1 MLQCP
6 RSSPPLRRLRGR
18 AGHVQVLAQRH
29 RPWPRRPP
37 AGHQRIRIARSTHRR
52 SSSPAVNAKL
62 NAAHAASPQASG
74 CACVQLWHFNQR
86 SALGALVALI
96 PTPAAE
102 VRALAW
108 CTQSLP
114 ASAFPSPPSHPDHE
128 QRSDASRTAPCFF
141 LLAAALSSGEVE
153 VSFTLAPHPSL
164 IHLAFSHVCLQ
175 VWSIPSSLIA
185 ARCSRALDS
194 RAVAADGFDAWALL
208 RPTVR
213 GTRCTIELE
222 PVLPCM
228 SDLIL

>member
-1 MLQCP
+1 MSPIISPTPPPSWAGGSRASPGSAPPSLASSAPCWPSAHPHRALYPSAIKFARCQCKTQCSS
-6 RSSPPLRRLRGR
+6 RS
-18 AGHVQVLAQRH
+18 
-29 RPWPRRPP
+29 
-37 AGHQRIRIARSTHRR
+37 
-52 SSSPAVNAKL
+52 
-62 NAAHAASPQASG
+62 SPQASG

-128 QRSDASRTAPCFF
+128 QRSDASRPAPCFF

-153 VSFTLAPHPSL
+153 VSSALAPHPSL

-213 GTRCTIELE
+213 GARCTIELE